1 MPSQLKSETARINGA
16 KSRGPTSVE
25 GREKSSQNDLKHGLT
40 SDSMMVLDCENRDHF
55 DELLNTFLGI
65 YQPANLA
72 EEDLVEEMVAARWRI
87 RRYVD
92 HRS

>member
-16 KSRGPTSVE
+16 KSRGPTSAE
-25 GREKSSQNDLKHGLT
+25 GREKSSRNALQHGLT
-40 SDSMMVLDCENRDHF
+40 SASMMILDCENPDHF
-55 DELLNTFLGI
+55 EKLLETFFNI